1 MFTAETSE
9 NEEKGIKIRSRAKVV
24 KSFGNFSI
32 ATEFVIVTGNRRL
45 ENYCIGCTRVY
56 IKSDERSVCDLKEF
70 VRTTHWITGVSSDI

>member
-24 KSFGNFSI
+24 KNFGNFSI

-45 ENYCIGCTRVY
+45 EN
-56 IKSDERSVCDLKEF
+56 
-70 VRTTHWITGVSSDI
+70 